1 MFRNIKK
8 NVRMRLTFETLK
20 RYAKQKTIR
29 AEKRLAHCKRRGY
42 EK

>member
-20 RYAKQKTIR
+20 RYTKQKSDTGGE
-29 AEKRLAHCKRRGY
+29 AFGALQKKGV
-42 EK
+42 